1 MNQGLL
7 ASRYRVADIHSTGD
21 FLQNFSYLPNH
32 STNMAKLKGD

>member
-1 MNQGLL
+1 MNQSLL

-32 STNMAKLKGD
+32 SINIAELKDD